1 MVSAEVART
10 AVGVIGNVTALI
22 LFLSPVPTFVKIVKK
37 GAVEQFS
44 PIPYLATFVNCGIWV
59 LYGLPIV
66 HPHSLLVI
74 TINGSGFLIET
85 IYLFLFLIYSDR
97 KQKIKV
103 ILITLAEIL
112 FLTVLAI
119 LVLTVAHTTKV
130 RSNIVGSI
138 AIVGNIMM
146 YASPL
151 SVMKLVITT
160 KSVEYMPF
168 SLSLFSLLN
177 GISWTIYALIRF
189 DPYIVIPNGLGSLLG
204 ISQLVL
210 YATFYKSTKR
220 QLAERKATV
229 EMGNGMAE
237 MGPSVSSV
245 KKNNVAHNENP

>member
-1 MVSAEVART
+1 MVSAEFART
-10 AVGVIGNVTALI
+10 AVGIIGNITALI

-37 GAVEQFS
+37 GEVEQFS

-59 LYGLPIV
+59 LYGLPLV

-74 TINGSGFLIET
+74 TINGSGFVIET
-85 IYLFLFLIYSDR
+85 IYLLLFLIYSDR
-97 KQKIKV
+97 KQRVKV
-103 ILITLAEIL
+103 LLIALAEIL
-112 FLTVLAI
+112 FLVVLTA

-130 RSNIVGSI
+130 RSSIVGSI

-168 SLSLFSLLN
+168 FLSLFSLLN

-204 ISQLVL
+204 ITQLIL

-220 QLAERKATV
+220 QLAERKASV
-229 EMGNGMAE
+229 EMGPNAG
-237 MGPSVSSV
+237 SI
-245 KKNNVAHNENP
+245 KKINVAHNEHP